1 MEQTTYAA
9 RWIFPVESAP
19 LPGGAITIVGDRIA
33 AVEPH
38 GTRSPD
44 VDLGNVAI
52 LPGFVNAHTHL
63 DLTGARV
70 CRPPA
75 SNVAAS
81 PDFTQWLRHVI
92 AFRRTRSPEHV
103 QADIATGLAEC
114 LRFGTTMLGDIS
126 AGQASWELV
135 GQSPCRARVFY
146 EMIGLSEER
155 AQQSWRGVQD
165 WCMKHASMARCF
177 TGLSPHAPYSVRRS
191 LYQMVG
197 AGTLPNAT
205 HLAETQA
212 ELELLRFR
220 SGPFVDFLKELN
232 VWDPSG
238 LVDDPLDVMKMLPR
252 GVFVHCNYLDPTAP
266 FTPTQTV
273 VVCPRTHAAFGH
285 PRHPFPEM
293 LERGVRVALGTDSL
307 ASNPDLDILEEARF
321 LRRHYPEVD
330 PAEVLRMLTVNGA
343 EALGF
348 GGVTGSLA
356 PGKSADLVVVPL
368 ADVQPGP
375 FRGSAR
381 QDPHDLVLDSI
392 VPVANVMACGEWIID
407 PFPGFC

>member
-1 MEQTTYAA
+1 VEKTYTA
-9 RWIFPVESAP
+9 RWILPVMAQP
-19 LPGGAITIVGDRIA
+19 LPHGTITIRGDRIV
-33 AVEPH
+33 AVEAH
-38 GTRSPD
+38 ATRRAD

-63 DLTGARV
+63 DLTGARGQ
-70 CRPPA
+70 CAPEH
-75 SNVAAS
+75 
-81 PDFTQWLRHVI
+81 DFTQWLRRVI
-92 AFRRTRSPEHV
+92 AFRRSRTPAEV
-103 QADIATGLAEC
+103 QTDIATGLAEC
-114 LRFGTTMLGDIS
+114 LRFGTTLIGDIS
-126 AGQASWELV
+126 AGGMSWDLLLQAN
-135 GQSPCRARVFY
+135 CRAIVFD
-146 EMIGLSEER
+146 ELLGLTEER
-155 AQQSWRGVQD
+155 GQQSWQAVQA
-165 WCMKHASMARCF
+165 WLSQATCSRLRA
-177 TGLSPHAPYSVRRS
+177 GISPHAPYSVRRS

-212 ELELLRFR
+212 ELELLRCR

-307 ASNPDLDILEEARF
+307 ASNPDLDILGEARF

-330 PAEVLRMLTVNGA
+330 PALVLRMLTLNGA

-368 ADVQPGP
+368 ADVQSGP
-375 FRGSAR
+375 LRGSAR